1 MENYGEILRHTRE
14 EKHLEIET
22 IVRETSISQR
32 YLEALESEEAHVFP
46 SEPYLIGFL
55 KNYAEYLG
63 LNSKQIVSLY
73 NAKKIQEAPP
83 PAALTAHERPKFLI
97 PLLIVLGVAV
107 VAAGV
112 FALVSVIKAHRPQT
126 ATPNVALDKP
136 SASKKYELSE
146 EPFSG
151 RVFKNDQFVLGME
164 GGNVVLTVAQTT
176 DVFGIETPAGV
187 QFVELSEQME
197 MDANGDSM
205 PDLVVYVKDLS
216 AKGNDHG
223 AEVNIMIKNASN
235 AAIADSDES
244 QIQSTADLPK
254 DKKWTEILS
263 DTRAYP
269 FTLNVTFRAGCLF
282 RYRTDRKDTVEDYLA
297 NGDVLNLTASN
308 ALRVWMSNGNTAK
321 LQVVANGKNYDLPL
335 SKAGAVVAED
345 IKWIKDTTD
354 GKFRLVVLE
363 LD

>member
-1 MENYGEILRHTRE
+1 MENYGEILKKSRE
-14 EKHLEIET
+14 EKHLDIET

-32 YLEALESEEAHVFP
+32 YLEALEKEEAHIFP

-83 PAALTAHERPKFLI
+83 PAELTAHERPKFLI
-97 PLLIVLGVAV
+97 PLFVVLGLAV
-107 VAAGV
+107 LSGGG
-112 FALVSVIKAHRPQT
+112 FALFTFIKSHMPKA
-126 ATPNVALDKP
+126 AEANIALDKP
-136 SASKKYELSE
+136 SASKKYELTE

-151 RVFKNDQFVLGME
+151 RVFKHDQFVLGTE
-164 GGNVVLTVAQTT
+164 KGNVTLTVAQTT
-176 DVFGIETPAGV
+176 DVFGIETPVGV
-187 QFVELSEQME
+187 QYVELSEQVE
-197 MDANGDSM
+197 IDANGDSM
-205 PDLVVYVKDLS
+205 PELIIYVKDLS

-223 AEVNIMIKNASN
+223 AEVNIMLKDASN

-244 QIQSTADLPK
+244 QIQSTAELPK
-254 DKKWTEILS
+254 DKKWTEILA

-269 FTLNVTFRAGCLF
+269 FTLNVNFRAGCLF
-282 RYRTDRKDTVEDYLA
+282 RYRTDRKETVEDFLA

-335 SKAGAVVAED
+335 SKAGEVVAED

-354 GKFRLVVLE
+354 GKFRLVILDLE
-363 LD
+363 